1 MSLKKL
7 LLLPISLVFSAA
19 GCAGI
24 GPNATYYMGTTS
36 FHYDPSY
43 NAYMVKL
50 NGHEIGGGFGGGM
63 NTSPVKF
70 GPQVITW
77 EESNSDKLH
86 RAKNQVTLTKEDLK
100 GVKYLA
106 VHLYPDDTV
115 EVTTSNNWPNP
126 TEKGLKWQERIRK
139 NGTE

>member
-139 NGTE
+139 NGAE

>member
-1 MSLKKL
+1 MNIKKL

-43 NAYMVKL
+43 SPYMVKL
-50 NGHEIGGGFGGGM
+50 NGSEIGGGGGGM
-63 NTSPVKF
+63 NTSPVKI
-70 GPQVITW
+70 GPQEITW
-77 EESNSDKLH
+77 EESNSYKLH
-86 RAKNQVTLTKEDLK
+86 QAKNQVTLTKEDLN
-100 GVKYLA
+100 GMKYLA

-115 EVTTSNNWPNP
+115 EITTSNNWPNA
-126 TEKGLKWQERIRK
+126 TEKGLKWREKIR
-139 NGTE
+139 NSGVR